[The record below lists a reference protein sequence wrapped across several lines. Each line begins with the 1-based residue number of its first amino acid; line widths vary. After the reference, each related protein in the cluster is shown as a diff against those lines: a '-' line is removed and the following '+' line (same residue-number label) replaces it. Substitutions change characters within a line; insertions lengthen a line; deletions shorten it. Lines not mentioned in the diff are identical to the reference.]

1 MTGRSKYRWPLL
13 ISVPALVLGGLPTS
27 WRRLPA
33 SDPGD
38 FSSESVAEIDRRRV
52 QLFLRDGGPEF
63 QLVALAVA
71 LVAVVTAGRDV
82 DGDVSGT
89 VGGGAMHGTAT
100 VPLIAGPLGGLE
112 GEQVEDL
119 FHGDFA
125 AELAGAFQRLEGL
138 AQTLVLDAQQVAES
152 GPREHRAV
160 SQERQ
165 QLLREAG
172 GLAIV
177 GFGDDFQMGRL
188 GVSCHQFQI
197 HGRRSGGGPVF
208 AGQGR
213 PGPVPAGVRRTCPGR
228 RPDGLASVRGA
239 LGSPRN
245 GSTG

>member
-1 MTGRSKYRWPLL
+1 MDWEYRWPLL

-38 FSSESVAEIDRRRV
+38 FSSESVAEIDHRRV

-82 DGDVSGT
+82 DGEVSGT

-125 AELAGAFQRLEGL
+125 AEAVE
-138 AQTLVLDAQQVAES
+138 VDS
-152 GPREHRAV
+152 GHVFP
-160 SQERQ
+160 
-165 QLLREAG
+165 
-172 GLAIV
+172 
-177 GFGDDFQMGRL
+177 L
-188 GVSCHQFQI
+188 GV
-197 HGRRSGGGPVF
+197 REGGGPVF

>member
-1 MTGRSKYRWPLL
+1 VTGRSKYRWPLL

-38 FSSESVAEIDRRRV
+38 FSSESVAEIDHRRV

-82 DGDVSGT
+82 DGEVSGT

-125 AELAGAFQRLEGL
+125 AEAVEVDVTSSSVDRMHIYGFRSKNRDVTTDRHA
-138 AQTLVLDAQQVAES
+138 
-152 GPREHRAV
+152 PRRK
-160 SQERQ
+160 
-165 QLLREAG
+165 
-172 GLAIV
+172 
-177 GFGDDFQMGRL
+177 
-188 GVSCHQFQI
+188 
-197 HGRRSGGGPVF
+197 
-208 AGQGR
+208 
-213 PGPVPAGVRRTCPGR
+213 T
-228 RPDGLASVRGA
+228 
-239 LGSPRN
+239 
-245 GSTG
+245 